1 MWRLVAVT
9 LLALPLGSS
18 VALAEDMKLPPLKK
32 QPTPQ
37 AVIYEHIDAL
47 NKCDWNRLMAQYPA
61 DYQLNLPDG
70 VVVKRPRSSSQNF
83 PRKPATSHSSL
94 CAVSLNSECSRRSS
108 A

>member
-1 MWRLVAVT
+1 MWRLVAVA

-37 AVIYEHIDAL
+37 AVIDEHMDAL

-70 VVVKRPRSSSQNF
+70 VVVKGREAAAKFSQ
-83 PRKPATSHSSL
+83 TS
-94 CAVSLNSECSRRSS
+94 
-108 A
+108 